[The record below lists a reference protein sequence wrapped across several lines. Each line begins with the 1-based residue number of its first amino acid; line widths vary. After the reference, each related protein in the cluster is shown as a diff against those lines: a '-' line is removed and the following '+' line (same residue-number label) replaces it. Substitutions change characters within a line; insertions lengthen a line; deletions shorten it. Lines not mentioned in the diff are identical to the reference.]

1 MVPAG
6 GTNYVAAHCEAK
18 ATGATLSMTPADCD
32 AASAAEWVLGRCFS
46 GAGQNLAN
54 LIEYGK
60 SKTDCDNRAANANSN
75 CIAGA
80 GHDPSTV
87 RVSANRVKL
96 QADGL
101 DLILLTSQNSLGK
114 YYESSPYELGE
125 DTAVE
130 FTADTITFANK
141 AKQMSGG
148 AFEDSDDLIKLT
160 TAYSAAGSES
170 AVVLSAE
177 TVQVGKKYYDPLR
190 FVFDGAP
197 GLNGKCNP
205 MFNGDGS
212 SRTEAQCGAAS
223 WTASTCVR
231 VSDGVNMATGGYE
244 SACLSRNFAGQT
256 TIIEGTTVTLS
267 AADQV
272 QLEAPNMINM
282 MSDVMMSRQVA
293 FSYEEHQAA
302 DELSV
307 SADATMVVVLNAAGI
322 QQNSLTLPSIS
333 QGSDLGNMLMI
344 YNADDNTVM
353 TNSGDIP
360 PGTSGIFFR
369 ASIGWI
375 CGTCT

>member
-1 MVPAG
+1 
-6 GTNYVAAHCEAK
+6 
-18 ATGATLSMTPADCD
+18 
-32 AASAAEWVLGRCFS
+32 
-46 GAGQNLAN
+46 
-54 LIEYGK
+54 
-60 SKTDCDNRAANANSN
+60 
-75 CIAGA
+75 
-80 GHDPSTV
+80 
-87 RVSANRVKL
+87 
-96 QADGL
+96 
-101 DLILLTSQNSLGK
+101 
-114 YYESSPYELGE
+114 
-125 DTAVE
+125 
-130 FTADTITFANK
+130 
-141 AKQMSGG
+141 
-148 AFEDSDDLIKLT
+148 
-160 TAYSAAGSES
+160 
-170 AVVLSAE
+170 
-177 TVQVGKKYYDPLR
+177 
-190 FVFDGAP
+190 
-197 GLNGKCNP
+197 
-205 MFNGDGS
+205 
-212 SRTEAQCGAAS
+212 
-223 WTASTCVR
+223 
-231 VSDGVNMATGGYE
+231 MATGGYE

-272 QLEAPNMINM
+272 QLEAPNMINI